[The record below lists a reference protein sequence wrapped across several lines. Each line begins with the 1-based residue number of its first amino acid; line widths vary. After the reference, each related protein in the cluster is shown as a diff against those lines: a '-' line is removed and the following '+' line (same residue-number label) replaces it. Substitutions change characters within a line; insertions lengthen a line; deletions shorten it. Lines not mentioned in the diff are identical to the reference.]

1 MLEKY
6 QLFHEM
12 HMNVF
17 KAPTLVDPRHEEWAA
32 ALTPGSPPADLESE
46 RHAELIAAQQ
56 NRPLPAD
63 GRQRREPC
71 GSTAKVSEAQSGGP
85 ATPMESMDDGG
96 DETATVCRS
105 RRRNAGTDFDHT
117 AAGGSFH
124 FRWLDKIA
132 TTGHGPKTDP
142 LPLASGDSSIKERM
156 ITLPPR

>member
-1 MLEKY
+1 MLLEKY
-6 QLFHEM
+6 QLFYEM
-12 HMNVF
+12 HLNVF
-17 KAPTLVDPRHEEWAA
+17 KAHEEWAA
-32 ALTPGSPPADLESE
+32 ALTPGSPPADLDSE

-63 GRQRREPC
+63 GRQRRESC
-71 GSTAKVSEAQSGGP
+71 VSTAKVSEAQSGGP

-105 RRRNAGTDFDHT
+105 RRRNAGTDCDPT
-117 AAGGSFH
+117 AACGSFH

-132 TTGHGPKTDP
+132 TTGHGPKKTDP

-156 ITLPPR
+156 MTLPPR